1 MSEEDHLPTGGACFI
16 ELVKINNQD
25 VLEVLSGNI
34 DADEN
39 GHGSLHHARRLREHT
54 DFLNDIPDSALREI
68 LQFIVLDGGVM
79 MPSAYDHLNFCVQS
93 IVET

>member
-1 MSEEDHLPTGGACFI
+1 MSEEDHLPPGGAGFVNL
-16 ELVKINNQD
+16 EKINAGD
-25 VLEVLSGNI
+25 VMDVIAGRRI
-34 DADEN
+34 FDAN
-39 GHGSLHHARRLREHT
+39 GHGDLFHTRQIREST